1 MRLVAWF
8 LFGFIG
14 TAAYGLAMNA
24 IDIPVWPVVAM
35 ALIVGS
41 LLMRVPA
48 LEVSAVAGTVT
59 YAALFAFAYLR
70 SFEPLEVSERMQT
83 VVGVTRIGLI
93 GAILIAG
100 GITLKQLGEERI
112 RRGTFLLAALAMGAL
127 IAYVSGNAGSATP
140 MRGWLSD
147 YFSPEVVEAIV
158 WTFRKSV
165 HVVFYGVMAFCLYR
179 AARGYK
185 YAAILAAV
193 FALTHGVFD
202 EIRQSTINTRYGT
215 PIDLLF
221 DGAGVTIALAI
232 AKRKRR

>member
-8 LFGFIG
+8 LFGFVG

-24 IDIPVWPVVAM
+24 IDIPIWPVVAM

-41 LLMRVPA
+41 LLMRLPPLEPA
-48 LEVSAVAGTVT
+48 AIAGTVT
-59 YAALFAFAYLR
+59 YSALFGFAFLR

-83 VVGVTRIGLI
+83 VVFVTRIGLVVTC
-93 GAILIAG
+93 LIAAVVV
-100 GITLKQLGEERI
+100 LKQFGEERL
-112 RRGTFLLAALAMGAL
+112 RRGVPLFMALAMGAL

-140 MRGWLSD
+140 MRGWLLD
-147 YFSPEVVEAIV
+147 YFSPEVAEAIV

-165 HVVFYGVMAFCLYR
+165 HVVFYGVMAFCFYR
-179 AARGYK
+179 AARGHK
-185 YAAILAAV
+185 HAAILAAA
-193 FALTHGVFD
+193 FALTHGAFD

-215 PIDLLF
+215 PVDLLF
-221 DGAGVTIALAI
+221 DGAGITVGLAI